1 MGRHLALVVAASL
14 LAVPGL
20 TASGQALPVS
30 DTLDEAEKI
39 LPLDGEPAR
48 EQDHVAEQA
57 PPPADQA
64 GDQEPTQG
72 SDKKVRV
79 HLDASHLSVDEEA
92 MSEVEEVLSRDDIKQ
107 TFPLSTELFFSIEE
121 APVQVGL
128 LLIDPEDGLSAPTA
142 DEGGHVVFHG
152 QDVAGSSP
160 QDGSVLFVVLPAAA
174 ATLTGTMA
182 ATGSSA
188 WLKRMLASLP
198 LWSQYSRIERTD
210 VLDHEARE
218 SVCDALKTAPGLSI
232 REIAQEVNVARSTA
246 RHHVRVLQD
255 ADLVDATTVG
265 RCRIHYLVGHE
276 REAVRRHLLKNENR
290 ARVAHAIR
298 SRPRSV
304 SEIAELLDEN
314 VGSVH
319 FHLNKLCQAGLAKRR
334 ENGRVTYRC
343 PPELVP
349 EADA

>member
-1 MGRHLALVVAASL
+1 MGRHLALVVVASL

-20 TASGQALPVS
+20 TVTGQALTVS
-30 DTLDEAEKI
+30 DSLDEAKKI
-39 LPLDGEPAR
+39 LPIDGEPAR
-48 EQDHVAEQA
+48 EQDRVAEQA

-64 GDQEPTQG
+64 GGQEPTQG
-72 SDKKVRV
+72 SDKTVRV
-79 HLDASHLSVDEEA
+79 PLDASHLGVDEEPLPA
-92 MSEVEEVLSRDDIKQ
+92 VEEVLSRDDIRQ
-107 TFPLSTELFFSIEE
+107 TFPFSQELFFSIEE

-128 LLIDPEDGLSAPTA
+128 LLVDPEDGLSAPSPG
-142 DEGGHVVFHG
+142 EGGHVVFHG
-152 QDVAGSSP
+152 QDAGSSP

-174 ATLTGTMA
+174 ATLTGTAA

-188 WLKRMLASLP
+188 WLKRMLACLP

-218 SVCDALKTAPGLSI
+218 SVCDVLKAAPGLSI

-276 REAVRRHLLKNENR
+276 QEAVRRHLLKNENR
-290 ARVAHAIR
+290 ARVARAIR
-298 SRPRSV
+298 SHPRSV
-304 SEIAELLDEN
+304 SEIAELLGEN

-319 FHLNKLCQAGLAKRR
+319 FHLDKLCQAGLAKRR

-349 EADA
+349 EAGP